1 MTSNDSHERLK
12 RLVAAHPLLFEGFF
26 MGRSSLP
33 SGWYDLVDRLCTDI
47 EAVLGPAGCEG
58 FAVLQL
64 KEKLAG
70 LRFNFL
76 HRDRE
81 VRQQVRPLVDVAEL
95 KSSETCQRCGAA
107 ASVRNHDGWL
117 TALCDVHAE
126 PEKGLDWA

>member
-1 MTSNDSHERLK
+1 MTDNDSYENLK
-12 RLVAAHPLLFEGFF
+12 RLVAAHPLLFEDFF
-26 MGRSSLP
+26 KGRSSLP
-33 SGWYDLVDRLCTDI
+33 SGWYDLVDRLCNDI
-47 EAVLGPAGCEG
+47 EVSLGPAGCEG

-81 VRQQVRPLVDVAEL
+81 VRQRVRALVDAAEL

-107 ASVRNHDGWL
+107 ASVRNHGGWL

-126 PEKGLDWA
+126 PGKGPG